1 MVRDCPEQL
10 QCRLQRSRL
19 TLERFER
26 VVPTSHFDTT
36 TRGCSYL
43 QCSRSNKDLV
53 VALVFEKANNC
64 SYYLYLLYLCSTWH
78 CPPPGFPDS
87 WAFKQS
93 VRTTSGCGPGPTAAR
108 QHSPRCPGCVP
119 HTRCT
124 RCSLT
129 GRSCSLYSLEMWLIH
144 WFIWYYFLLLIFFF
158 FFKLSFYLNVFMC
171 ILAGANCLRGC
182 QGSY

>member
-1 MVRDCPEQL
+1 MPSAALSLNTGAVW
-10 QCRLQRSRL
+10 
-19 TLERFER
+19 ER

-93 VRTTSGCGPGPTAAR
+93 VRTTSGCGPGPTAAS

-129 GRSCSLYSLEMWLIH
+129 GRSCSSYSLEMWLIH

-158 FFKLSFYLNVFMC
+158 FQAFIRFKCFYVYFDRCKLP
-171 ILAGANCLRGC
+171 
-182 QGSY
+182 QGMSRLLLVWY